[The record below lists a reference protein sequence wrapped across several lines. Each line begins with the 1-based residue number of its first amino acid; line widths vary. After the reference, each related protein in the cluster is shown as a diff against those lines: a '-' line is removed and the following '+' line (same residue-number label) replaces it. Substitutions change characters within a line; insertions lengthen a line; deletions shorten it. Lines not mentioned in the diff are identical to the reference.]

1 MDKRIGRIKCGKKL
15 FQEKQWWAVLLN
27 MSIKNKIKNRIINLS
42 QMIYDFII
50 WLYDLKVKLNIA

>member
-1 MDKRIGRIKCGKKL
+1 MVSCIIKHVYNQIC
-15 FQEKQWWAVLLN
+15 
-27 MSIKNKIKNRIINLS
+27 RIINLS